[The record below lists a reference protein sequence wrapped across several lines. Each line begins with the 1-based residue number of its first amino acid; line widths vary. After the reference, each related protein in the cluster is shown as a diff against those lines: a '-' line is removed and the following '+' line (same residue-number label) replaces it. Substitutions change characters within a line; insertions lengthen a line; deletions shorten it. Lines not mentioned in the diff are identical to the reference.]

1 MLDAEGKP
9 VTHPK
14 WRAVIVDHKG
24 RRKTYTLSTS
34 KQLSQKQA
42 DTLEAREREIRMGLR
57 PVPVEPDKNASRP
70 FMEVV
75 EEYIAWGLAQGG
87 KRGMPWIPTHG
98 LTKRRHLT
106 MWQEVLSLEKLS
118 DVYGIL
124 PRVEAHTRKLLDG
137 GMSGKSVSLRVE
149 SMRSFIR
156 WCQKRKYLTEN
167 PLEEISKF
175 DTAPVNIRRAM
186 TKEEI
191 RLLLNGCAPH
201 RRLLYEVAACSGLRE
216 NELRQL
222 TPRHLD
228 REACALIIERKW
240 DKGRKDRL
248 QYIPQE
254 LMRRLVEF
262 MDSGEVR
269 ALYEKS
275 LKQQGKRAVLKG
287 VPENALLYVPRNS
300 AERLKADL
308 KTVGIPIK
316 TEAGKLDFHAL
327 RTAYINLVI
336 ETGADL
342 KTAQTMARHA
352 TPDLTMNV
360 YGRSRDSALRQAAEA
375 VGNMIFSD
383 GAGQAL
389 SQNSPETNRIS
400 TEPRKNP
407 GNEKTATLS
416 GESSCGHFNMERA
429 KRFEPSTPTLAR
441 CMAKNVSPILQ
452 GVTQRMPR
460 MALDYAPGIS
470 LSV

>member
-1 MLDAEGKP
+1 MQDPVTGKKVVALDAGGNP

-14 WRAVIVDHKG
+14 WRTVIVDHKG
-24 RRKTYTLSTS
+24 RRKTVTLSTN

-57 PVPVEPDKNASRP
+57 PVPLEPDKNASRP
-70 FMEVV
+70 FFDVV
-75 EEYIAWGLAQGG
+75 DEYIAWGMAQGG

-98 LTKRRHLT
+98 KTKRRHLE
-106 MWQEVLSLEKLS
+106 MWQEVLHVETLS
-118 DVYGIL
+118 ELYGIL
-124 PRVEAHTRKLLDG
+124 PKVEAHTQKLLAA
-137 GMSGKSVSLRVE
+137 GMSGKSVSMRVE
-149 SMRSFIR
+149 SLRSFIL
-156 WCQKRKYLTEN
+156 WSKKRKYLTEN
-167 PLEEISKF
+167 PIDEISKF
-175 DTAPVNIRRAM
+175 DTTPVNIRRAM
-186 TKEEI
+186 SKEEI
-191 RLLLNGCAPH
+191 KLLLEGCAPH

-262 MDSGEVR
+262 ADSGEVR
-269 ALYEKS
+269 SLYENGI
-275 LKQQGKRAVLKG
+275 KQQGTRTKLKG

-308 KTVGIPIK
+308 KAVGIPIK

-383 GAGQAL
+383 GSGQVAA
-389 SQNSPETNRIS
+389 QNVIDTNRIL
-400 TEPRKNP
+400 TEPRKEP
-407 GNEKTATLS
+407 GNEKTTTLS
-416 GESSCGHFNMERA
+416 GERSCGYFNMERA

-441 CMAKNVSPILQ
+441 WCS
-452 GVTQRMPR
+452 
-460 MALDYAPGIS
+460 S
-470 LSV
+470 H